1 MTYGGM
7 RENGVGWNLVL
18 FASLPER
25 LEVLLLLTGGT
36 SFWIDYWEDFK
47 EILGDIQDLF
57 RLIFKRRENI
67 PAINKKDKLSTAL
80 TDGIQMTV
88 CITNATNILTVCYCY
103 IFRSSE
109 GNQHFLTFSLIND
122 GW

>member
-1 MTYGGM
+1 M
-7 RENGVGWNLVL
+7 
-18 FASLPER
+18 
-25 LEVLLLLTGGT
+25 TGGT

-88 CITNATNILTVCYCY
+88 CITNATHILTLCYCH
-103 IFRSSE
+103 IFTSSE
-109 GNQHFLTFSLIND
+109 GNQHFLTFSLVND
-122 GW
+122 G